1 MNPADVK
8 AMLQT
13 NTFLGAL
20 PGNVFEDVHRRGRF
34 NRYGKGDA
42 LFTRGDA
49 GGSMML
55 IVSGTV
61 KVSNTTIDG
70 REAVL
75 NFLGAGD
82 EVGEITVL
90 DGLERTATA
99 VALEPA
105 ETFVISRRDLMPAL
119 EGNPAA
125 LKEIVD
131 ILCAKLRITS
141 ALVEDSLNE
150 MAGRTAHGLLRLAN
164 QHGKKTKDGI
174 MINLPVSQR
183 DLGAYFGLSRENT
196 SRQLGT
202 LSTKGIIRMEGTF
215 ILVRDPDALSD
226 AAGEGIA

>member
-8 AMLQT
+8 TMLQT

-20 PGNVFEDVHRRGRF
+20 PEDVFEDVHRRGRF
-34 NRYGKGDA
+34 NRYAKGDT
-42 LFTRGDA
+42 LFLRGDE

-61 KVSNTTIDG
+61 KVSNTNVDG
-70 REAVL
+70 REAIL

-82 EVGEITVL
+82 VIGEITVL

-99 VALEPA
+99 VTLEAA
-105 ETFVISRRDLMPAL
+105 ETFVIARRDLMPAL
-119 EGNPAA
+119 DANPAA
-125 LKEIVD
+125 LKEIVE
-131 ILCAKLRITS
+131 ILCAKLRVTS

-150 MAGRTAHGLLRLAN
+150 MPGRTARGLLRLAN

-174 MINLPVSQR
+174 LINLPVSQR

-196 SRQLGT
+196 SRQLGA
-202 LSTKGIIRMEGTF
+202 LRNKGVIRMDGTA
-215 ILVRDPDALSD
+215 ILVRDPGALED
-226 AAGEGIA
+226 AAEEGSA